1 MNAEL
6 RWDGLRC
13 SLPAG
18 MEPVILDRGFI
29 RLAGPD
35 QAAIDLRFG
44 PEKGRFDPDRDGRR
58 ILKASGLGHEVL
70 APCREAWTRD
80 LKGDLLRC
88 DRLCVLRFCE
98 TSAVAA
104 VLFSTP
110 PRPALLKDMMTSL
123 VWTMPDAWRSWR
135 CYDLQFETP
144 PHATLTKAVFRP
156 GRFHLEFAAGRS
168 GLIFDRLAP
177 ANVLLAKT
185 PLHAWLRTFLQREHG
200 RELFVTSVTDEQ
212 AEFGQQPTLARR
224 ILSWL
229 PGSACLIRGMAR
241 HDLTHN
247 KLLIL
252 TERGRPNPKPVF
264 ERLYSAYATTTIQD

>member
-35 QAAIDLRFG
+35 QTSIDLRFG

-58 ILKASGLGHEVL
+58 ILKASGLEHEVL
-70 APCREAWTRD
+70 APCNEAWTSD
-80 LKGDLLRC
+80 LKGDLLCC
-88 DRLCVLRFCE
+88 DRLCILRFRE

-110 PRPALLKDMMTSL
+110 PRPALLEDMMTSL
-123 VWTMPDAWRSWR
+123 AWTMPDAWRSWR

-144 PHATLTKAVFRP
+144 PHAALTKAVFRL
-156 GRFHLEFAAGRS
+156 GKFHLEFAAGGSR
-168 GLIFDRLAP
+168 LIFDRLAP

-185 PLHAWLRTFLQREHG
+185 PLHTWLRTFLLREHG

-229 PGSACLIRGMAR
+229 PGSAGLIRGMAR
-241 HDLTHN
+241 QDLTHN
-247 KLLIL
+247 KILIL
-252 TERGRPNPKPVF
+252 TERGHPNPKPVF

>member
-1 MNAEL
+1 MNEEL

-13 SLPAG
+13 SIPAG

-44 PEKGRFDPDRDGRR
+44 PEKSRFDPDKDGRR
-58 ILKASGLGHEVL
+58 ILKASGLEHEVL
-70 APCREAWTRD
+70 TPCREAWARD
-80 LKGDLLRC
+80 FKGDLLCC
-88 DRLCVLRFCE
+88 DRLCVLRFRE
-98 TSAVAA
+98 TSGVAA

-110 PRPALLKDMMTSL
+110 PQPALLKDMMSSL
-123 VWTMPDAWRSWR
+123 AWTLPDAWRSWR

-144 PHATLTKAVFRP
+144 PHAILTKAVFRP
-156 GRFHLEFAAGRS
+156 GTFHLEFAAGRS

-177 ANVLLAKT
+177 ANVLLAET
-185 PLHAWLRTFLQREHG
+185 PLHAWLKTFIQREHG
-200 RELFVTSVTDEQ
+200 RELFVTSVAAEQ

-229 PGSACLIRGMAR
+229 PGSSGLIRGMAR
-241 HDLTHN
+241 HDLEHN
-247 KLLIL
+247 KLLVL

-264 ERLYSAYATTTIQD
+264 ERLHSSYATTTIQD